1 MMFVNAALG
10 AFPGQHFFFKRISTH
25 LLLAAIGFCLVLSG
39 IAGPYLRV
47 LRYLFVFTG
56 YI

>member
-1 MMFVNAALG
+1 MMFANAALG